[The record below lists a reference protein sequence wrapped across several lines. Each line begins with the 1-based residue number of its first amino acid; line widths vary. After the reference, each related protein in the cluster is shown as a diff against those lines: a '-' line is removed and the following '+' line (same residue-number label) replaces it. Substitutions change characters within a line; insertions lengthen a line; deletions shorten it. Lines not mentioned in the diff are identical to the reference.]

1 MEQISLKA
9 YAKINLALD
18 VTGVRENGYH
28 EVRMIMQS
36 IGLYDQIELEKTA
49 EEGFFLAAN
58 VDFLPVDGRNLMV
71 RAAQLLFEAFSLPG
85 GLSMKLDKHIP
96 VAAGL
101 AGGSADAAAV
111 LYGIAQLYE
120 LPLSLPELQNYGV
133 RIGADVPF
141 CLLQHTA
148 LAEGIGEVLTPLPPC
163 PDCFIVLAKPAVSV
177 STKEV
182 YQKLDLLEITE
193 HPDVDGMIGA
203 LKAGDLHGITGKLA
217 NVLEAVTIPMHP
229 EIREIK
235 RILKENGAL
244 NALMSGSGPTVF
256 ALFETEKEAERAAE
270 AVRRT
275 QRAETVQ
282 TAKLI

>member
-101 AGGSADAAAV
+101 AGGSTDAAAV

-203 LKAGDLHGITGKLA
+203 LKAGDLHGINGRLA

-270 AVRRT
+270 AVRQT

>member
-49 EEGFFLAAN
+49 EKGFFLAAN

-101 AGGSADAAAV
+101 AGGSTDAAAV
-111 LYGIAQLYE
+111 LYGIAKLYE

-203 LKAGDLHGITGKLA
+203 LKTGDLHGITGKLA

-256 ALFETEKEAERAAE
+256 ALFETEKKAERAAE

>member
-49 EEGFFLAAN
+49 EKGFFLAAN

-101 AGGSADAAAV
+101 AGGSTDAAAV

>member
-49 EEGFFLAAN
+49 EEGFVLAAN

-101 AGGSADAAAV
+101 AGGSTDAAAV
-111 LYGIAQLYE
+111 LYGIAKLYE

>member
-49 EEGFFLAAN
+49 EKGFFLAAN

-101 AGGSADAAAV
+101 AGGSTDAAAV

-203 LKAGDLHGITGKLA
+203 LKTGDLHGITGKLA

-256 ALFETEKEAERAAE
+256 ALFETEKKAERAAE

>member
-58 VDFLPVDGRNLMV
+58 VDSLPVDGRNLMV

-203 LKAGDLHGITGKLA
+203 LKAGDLHGITGKFA

>member
-1 MEQISLKA
+1 M
-9 YAKINLALD
+9 
-18 VTGVRENGYH
+18 
-28 EVRMIMQS
+28 
-36 IGLYDQIELEKTA
+36 
-49 EEGFFLAAN
+49 
-58 VDFLPVDGRNLMV
+58 DFLPVDGRNLMV

-101 AGGSADAAAV
+101 AGGSTDAAAV
-111 LYGIAQLYE
+111 LYGIAKLYE

-163 PDCFIVLAKPAVSV
+163 PDCFIVLAKPAFSV

-217 NVLEAVTIPMHP
+217 NVLEAVTIPLHP